1 MVLSQSA
8 TCWRRINFQPG
19 MEQSKGHKGD
29 VPTPGDER
37 RDFFG
42 VRRGPM
48 KIPTDRSE
56 PGGWGLAGGSI
67 TLLGIIGAIVL
78 ITAVFS
84 LSLGWTIG
92 LNIGLVIV
100 GLVFAGATIEGWR
113 DRRLFRDTAVVVPGK
128 IFQRMHEQHE
138 DSYREVSHEYY
149 LLVEFMNGRRPI
161 RLKWRVNEARYQVM
175 CHGSSV
181 AVRFAPSKPE
191 LARFE

>member
-1 MVLSQSA
+1 MRATPSAKNLASQHRLDLGKIEGTGTRGLITVGDVLE
-8 TCWRRINFQPG
+8 RINFQPG
-19 MEQSKGHKGD
+19 MEQSKGPKGD

-100 GLVFAGATIEGWR
+100 GLVFAGATIEG
-113 DRRLFRDTAVVVPGK
+113 LAGQAPVPRHSSGGTWK
-128 IFQRMHEQHE
+128 NL
-138 DSYREVSHEYY
+138 ST
-149 LLVEFMNGRRPI
+149 N
-161 RLKWRVNEARYQVM
+161 ARTT
-175 CHGSSV
+175 
-181 AVRFAPSKPE
+181 
-191 LARFE
+191 